1 MFMKIHFNYLPNIA
15 AYNFSENFLIMK
27 LVKYLFFLPA
37 SVVLLLLACNSSSTN
52 PLTEGNWI
60 TSAESPANARYQP
73 VSFVIGNIAYIGT
86 GYNSENNNL
95 RYNDL
100 WSVDST
106 GTWGQQLASMPQTHT
121 DSAPSRNG
129 AVAFSIGRNGYI
141 TTGTDGNIKLTDTWA
156 YNVDDNKWTRKAD
169 FANGT
174 LAGRYAA
181 SAFSIGS
188 YGYVTCGYDNSYLK
202 DLWQYDPS
210 TDKWIAK
217 QSVGGGGVPN
227 PGEGYSKGGF
237 KRMLATTFV
246 YNNQAYLASGL
257 GSGGTNLSDFWK
269 YDPTTD
275 KWTPLRQLSNVSTAS
290 YDDDYTDIVRN
301 SAVSFVLGDYAYLT
315 VGVNGGYTQKTW
327 QYDFKNDTWTRK
339 SSFERSGREGAVAF
353 TLGSRSYVS
362 MGRASTTY
370 FDDLEEWKPNVTL
383 NTND

>member
-1 MFMKIHFNYLPNIA
+1 
-15 AYNFSENFLIMK
+15 MK
-27 LVKYLFFLPA
+27 LIKYLFFLPA
-37 SVVLLLLACNSSSTN
+37 SAVLLFLACNPTTTN
-52 PLTEGNWI
+52 PLTEGNWV
-60 TSAESPANARYQP
+60 TSSESNANARYQA
-73 VSFVIGNIAYIGT
+73 VSFVIADVAYIGT
-86 GYNSENNNL
+86 GYDGTI

-100 WSVDST
+100 WAVDSS
-106 GTWGQQLASMPQTHT
+106 GTWKQQLASLPQTST

-141 TTGTDGNIKLTDTWA
+141 TTGTDGYNRFNDTWA
-156 YNVDDNKWTRKAD
+156 YNVDNNTWTKKAP

-174 LAGRYAA
+174 LPGRYGA
-181 SAFSIGS
+181 SSFSIGD

-210 TDKWIAK
+210 ADKWTLK
-217 QSVGGGGVPN
+217 TSVGGGGVLP
-227 PGEGYSKGGF
+227 PTGVDGYSKGGF

-246 YNNQAYLASGL
+246 YNNKGYLVSGL
-257 GSGGTNLSDFWK
+257 GGGGTNVTDFWS

-275 KWTPLRQLSNVSTAS
+275 KWTPLRQLTNISTS
-290 YDDDYTDIVRN
+290 TYDDDYTDIARN
-301 SAVSFVLGDYAYLT
+301 SAVSFVKGDKAYLT
-315 VGVNGGYTQKTW
+315 VGVSGGYTQKTW
-327 QYDFKNDTWTRK
+327 EYDIKTDLWSRK

-370 FDDLEEWKPNVTL
+370 FDDLEEWQPNAVL

>member
-1 MFMKIHFNYLPNIA
+1 
-15 AYNFSENFLIMK
+15 MK
-27 LVKYLFFLPA
+27 LIKYLFFLPA
-37 SVVLLLLACNSSSTN
+37 SAVLLFLACNPSTTN

-60 TSAESPANARYQP
+60 TSSESNANARYQP
-73 VSFVIGNIAYIGT
+73 VSFVIADVAYIGT
-86 GYNSENNNL
+86 GYDGTI

-100 WSVDST
+100 WAVDST
-106 GTWGQQLASMPQTHT
+106 GSWKQQLASLPQTST

-141 TTGTDGNIKLTDTWA
+141 TTGTDGYNKFTDTWA
-156 YNVDDNKWTRKAD
+156 YNVDNNSWSKKAP

-174 LAGRYAA
+174 LPGRYGA
-181 SAFSIGS
+181 SAFSIGN

-202 DLWQYDPS
+202 DLWQYDP
-210 TDKWIAK
+210 TADKWNLK
-217 QSVGGGGVPN
+217 TSVGGGGVPN

-246 YNNQAYLASGL
+246 YNNKAYLVSGL
-257 GSGGTNLSDFWK
+257 GGGGTNVSDFWS

-275 KWTPLRQLSNVSTAS
+275 KWTPLKQLTNISTAS

-301 SAVSFVLGDYAYLT
+301 SAVSFVMGDKAYLT
-315 VGVNGGYTQKTW
+315 VGINGGYTQKTW
-327 QYDFKNDTWTRK
+327 EYDIKSDAWVRK

-370 FDDLEEWKPNVTL
+370 FDDLEEWKPNAVL